1 MIEFELKKIKYF
13 DAGSEETPC
22 FTAQIWE
29 KGKHVADAKNSGH
42 GGGNEIYVNKM
53 DDKYQRQVLHD
64 KYDNMDIEAE
74 IFGRVWED
82 YDIKRLQG
90 KGLVLK
96 KDDKI
101 SGHVKF
107 PIAISKWKKHPQYA
121 SWNQREI
128 DKYTAQ
134 GYQVMNTNL

>member
-1 MIEFELKKIKYF
+1 MIKFELRKIKYF
-13 DAGSEETPC
+13 DAMSEETPC

-29 KGKHVADAKNSGH
+29 NGKHVADAKNSGH

-82 YDIKRLQG
+82 FDIKRLQS

-96 KDDKI
+96 KDDRI

-107 PIAISKWKKHPQYA
+107 PIAISKFKKHPQFK
-121 SWNQREI
+121 SWI
-128 DKYTAQ
+128 DKTSANMVKD
-134 GYQVMNTNL
+134 GYEIMNRNL